1 MPVLNH
7 ANAASQNVKY
17 GQPTTKNQQRSRYKH
32 QSAGT
37 EPKRKLQAGNRQKPI
52 AKQVQ
57 APNRTNGAEIEITG
71 KQPPN
76 TNHDAGTIAK
86 SQERAKTQSKYR
98 QETAKNRRNR
108 AKTKL
113 QAATA
118 KNERRS
124 RCAKLRNNNE
134 AGTSTPNY
142 RNGAEP
148 GRQPQKQI
156 QSPNHRNDKQAGKR
170 KKATTKQLQ
179 ATNRRNWPETE
190 ITARQPPKNNNEAAA
205 STKQQKPETESTGR
219 QPPKTNCE
227 AGTSTTPQEQ
237 SRNGNYR
244 RATAENNNE
253 AATRTRLLEIIP
265 LIIGWCWIR
274 TFTNP
279 LGTVSLSEIPFT
291 IVLSPINPTIDSDN
305 SVYKLYIYISGWWFQ
320 SLWKNM
326 EVSWDYHSQYMES
339 YKIHVPNHQP
349 V

>member
-179 ATNRRNWPETE
+179 ATNRRN
-190 ITARQPPKNNNEAAA
+190 
-205 STKQQKPETESTGR
+205 
-219 QPPKTNCE
+219 
-227 AGTSTTPQEQ
+227 
-237 SRNGNYR
+237 
-244 RATAENNNE
+244 
-253 AATRTRLLEIIP
+253 
-265 LIIGWCWIR
+265 
-274 TFTNP
+274 
-279 LGTVSLSEIPFT
+279 
-291 IVLSPINPTIDSDN
+291 
-305 SVYKLYIYISGWWFQ
+305 
-320 SLWKNM
+320 
-326 EVSWDYHSQYMES
+326 
-339 YKIHVPNHQP
+339 
-349 V
+349 